1 MTNRRPEIIAHRGAS
16 DEAPENSLAAFRRAV
31 ELGADGIELDIQF
44 TADRIPVVHH
54 DANLRAGG
62 THEPDRP
69 IHRLK
74 LADVR
79 RLLPLAT
86 LDQVIEEVGSR
97 ARLYV
102 EIKDPRAVEKVLKQ
116 LRRVPDSSA
125 VHSFDHQAIAAAARL
140 APAIR
145 RGVLLVSRLV
155 NTTSAMEAAGA
166 LDLWQHVDKIDKS
179 LVAQVHAAGGRVI
192 AWTVNDD
199 ARAKELTRLGVDG
212 ICTDRPGHFIQLF
225 GGALAHP
232 EKAS

>member
-54 DANLRAGG
+54 DATLKAGG
-62 THEPDRP
+62 SDESDRP

-74 LADVR
+74 LADAR
-79 RLLPLAT
+79 RLAPLAT
-86 LDQVIEEVGSR
+86 LDQVIEEIGTR

-116 LRRVPDSSA
+116 LKRVPDSSA

-155 NTTSAMEAAGA
+155 NPASAMEAAGA
-166 LDLWQHVDKIDKS
+166 QDLWQHVDKVDKT

-192 AWTVNDD
+192 AWTVNDE
-199 ARAKELTRLGVDG
+199 ARARELARLGVDG
-212 ICTDRPGHFIQLF
+212 ICTDRPGHLLEAF

-232 EKAS
+232 EEAS